1 MKSFSFKIW
10 EFEYNSETK
19 VLACLNDS
27 IIVKDVSKKNIKDA
41 FRVVESLYNSY
52 VYICGDYKSLLGKY
66 QKLQITNHLEPH
78 EAQVNHLSLVKKKI
92 YFNKWEFEYDS
103 EAKVLKCLNGHI
115 VVTDIL
121 EMHID
126 IALYII
132 LYFNEVNHWSYIDM
146 TYRSLT
152 DEFNVATVF

>member
-1 MKSFSFKIW
+1 MAQRIYR
-10 EFEYNSETK
+10 EATPE
-19 VLACLNDS
+19 CR
-27 IIVKDVSKKNIKDA
+27 KK
-41 FRVVESLYNSY
+41 
-52 VYICGDYKSLLGKY
+52 
-66 QKLQITNHLEPH
+66 Q
-78 EAQVNHLSLVKKKI
+78 
-92 YFNKWEFEYDS
+92 S
-103 EAKVLKCLNGHI
+103 EAMVLKCLNEHI

-132 LYFNEVNHWSYIDM
+132 LYFHKVHHWSYIDM

>member
-1 MKSFSFKIW
+1 MKRISFKIW

-19 VLACLNDS
+19 VLSCLN
-27 IIVKDVSKKNIKDA
+27 
-41 FRVVESLYNSY
+41 E
-52 VYICGDYKSLLGKY
+52 
-66 QKLQITNHLEPH
+66 
-78 EAQVNHLSLVKKKI
+78 
-92 YFNKWEFEYDS
+92 
-103 EAKVLKCLNGHI
+103 HI

-132 LYFNEVNHWSYIDM
+132 LYFHEVNHWRYIDM

-152 DEFNVATVF
+152 DEFNEATVF